1 MKRYRAKIV
10 IVPLGDVDYFQ
21 INKLST
27 AISSRFGHSVDI
39 LQGIKIPNEAYDVI
53 KGQYFATM
61 ILQKLELLKASE
73 KEKILGII
81 EDDIYS
87 TRQHSLVS
95 DVDAV
100 GGTALVSL
108 YQLKQQFYGLPDDEK
123 LIYHRLVKE
132 ATRVVGAL
140 FSIPYCRNPKCVMY
154 NSNEMFDIDQKTEK
168 FCDICKRT
176 YMKVM

>member
-39 LQGIKIPNEAYDVI
+39 LQGIKVPNEAYDVI
-53 KGQYFATM
+53 KGQYFSTM
-61 ILQKLELLKASE
+61 IIQKLELLKASE

-95 DVDAV
+95 DADAV

-108 YQLKQQFYGLPDDEK
+108 FQLKQQFYGLPDDEK
-123 LIYHRLVKE
+123 MIYQRLVKE

>member
-27 AISSRFGHSVDI
+27 ALSSRFGHSVDI
-39 LQGIKIPNEAYDVI
+39 LQGIKVPNEAYDVI
-53 KGQYFATM
+53 KGQYFSTM
-61 ILQKLELLKASE
+61 ILQKLELLKASD

-81 EDDIYS
+81 EDDIYN
-87 TRQHSLVS
+87 TRHHVLVS
-95 DVDAV
+95 DTDPV
-100 GGTALVSL
+100 GATGLVSL

-132 ATRVVGAL
+132 ATRVVGML
-140 FSIPYCRNPKCVMY
+140 FSIPQCRNPRCVMF
-154 NSNEMFDIDQKTEK
+154 NSDEMFDIDQKSEK

>member
-27 AISSRFGHSVDI
+27 ALSSRFGHSVDI
-39 LQGIKIPNEAYDVI
+39 LQGIKVPNEAYDII
-53 KGQYFATM
+53 KGQYFSTM
-61 ILQKLELLKASE
+61 ILQKLELLKASD

-87 TRQHSLVS
+87 TRHHTLVS
-95 DVDAV
+95 DADSV
-100 GGTALVSL
+100 GGTAIVSL

-123 LIYHRLVKE
+123 LIYQRLVKE

-140 FSIPYCRNPKCVMY
+140 FSIPYCRNPKCVMF
-154 NSNEMFDIDQKTEK
+154 NSAEMFDIDQKSEK

>member
-1 MKRYRAKIV
+1 MKRQRAKIV

-27 AISSRFGHSVDI
+27 TLSGRFGYSVDI
-39 LQGIKIPNEAYDVI
+39 LQGIKIPNEAYDLI
-53 KGQYFATM
+53 KGQYFSTM
-61 ILQKLELLKASE
+61 ILQKLELLKATD
-73 KEKILGII
+73 KERILGVI
-81 EDDIYS
+81 EDDIYNA
-87 TRQHSLVS
+87 RHHVLVS

-100 GGTALVSL
+100 GGTGLVSL
-108 YQLKQQFYGLPDDEK
+108 FHLKLQFYGLPDDEK
-123 LIYHRLVKE
+123 LIYQRLVKE

-154 NSNEMFDIDQKTEK
+154 NSDEMFDIDQKSEK
-168 FCDICKRT
+168 FCDICRRT

>member
-1 MKRYRAKIV
+1 MKRHRAKIV

-27 AISSRFGHSVDI
+27 TLSSRFGHSVDI
-39 LQGIKIPNEAYDVI
+39 LQGIKIPNEAYDLI
-53 KGQYFATM
+53 KGQYFSTM
-61 ILQKLELLKASE
+61 MLQKLELLKATD
-73 KEKILGII
+73 KERILGVI
-81 EDDIYS
+81 EDDIYNA
-87 TRQHSLVS
+87 RHHVLVS
-95 DVDAV
+95 DVDAI

-108 YQLKQQFYGLPDDEK
+108 FHLKQQFYGLPDDEK
-123 LIYHRLVKE
+123 LIYQRLVKE

-154 NSNEMFDIDQKTEK
+154 NSDEMFDIDEKSEK
-168 FCDICKRT
+168 FCDICRRT

>member
-27 AISSRFGHSVDI
+27 ALSSRFGHSVDI
-39 LQGIKIPNEAYDVI
+39 LQGIKVPNEAYDVI
-53 KGQYFATM
+53 KGQYFSTM

-87 TRQHSLVS
+87 TRHHSLVS
-95 DVDAV
+95 DADAV

-108 YQLKQQFYGLPDDEK
+108 FQLKQQFYGLPDDEK
-123 LIYHRLVKE
+123 MIYQRLVKE

-140 FSIPYCRNPKCVMY
+140 FSIPYCRNPKCVMF
-154 NSNEMFDIDQKTEK
+154 NSSEMFDIDQKTEK